1 MKKKVLIVTASYYWK
16 ITASLRADA
25 ELLLNDSNIK
35 FDVLDVPGVFE
46 IPVTIAKNIKKYDG
60 FIALGCVIKG
70 ETPHFDFISKT
81 TFEGLMKLSID
92 NKKPIGNGIITSLN
106 LKQAIQRSG
115 ADKNV
120 LKRNKDKGKCIES
133 TKAIISV
140 LSQK

>member
-1 MKKKVLIVTASYYWK
+1 MKKKVLIITASYYLD
-16 ITASLRADA
+16 ITKSLKTDA
-25 ELLLNDSNIK
+25 ELLLEKSKIR
-35 FDVLDVPGVFE
+35 FDVIDVPGVFE

-106 LKQAIQRSG
+106 LQQAIQRSG
-115 ADKNV
+115 AGK
-120 LKRNKDKGKCIES
+120 KKDKGKEA
-133 TKAIISV
+133 TKAVISI

>member
-1 MKKKVLIVTASYYWK
+1 MKKKVLIVTSSYYLD
-16 ITASLRADA
+16 ITKSLRAEA
-25 ELLLNDSNIK
+25 ELLLNNSKIK
-35 FDVLDVPGVFE
+35 FEVIDVPGVFE

-81 TFEGLMKLSID
+81 TFEGLMKLSIE

-106 LKQAIQRSG
+106 FQQAIQRSG
-115 ADKNV
+115 LDNNV
-120 LKRNKDKGKCIES
+120 LDKSKGKEA
-133 TKAIISV
+133 TKAVISV

>member
-1 MKKKVLIVTASYYWK
+1 MKKKVLIVTASYYSN
-16 ITASLRADA
+16 ITGSLRAEA
-25 ELLLNDSNIK
+25 ELLLEDAKIK
-35 FDVLDVPGVFE
+35 FDVIDVPGVFE

-106 LKQAIQRSG
+106 LQQAIQRSG
-115 ADKNV
+115 ADEDVLEKN
-120 LKRNKDKGKCIES
+120 KNKGKGKEA
-133 TKAIISV
+133 TKAVISV

>member
-1 MKKKVLIVTASYYWK
+1 MKKKVLIVNASYYRN
-16 ITASLRADA
+16 ITTSLLAEA
-25 ELLLNDSNIK
+25 ELLLEDAKIK
-35 FDVLDVPGVFE
+35 FDVIDVPGVFE

-106 LKQAIQRSG
+106 LQQAIQRSG
-115 ADKNV
+115 ADEDVLGENKN
-120 LKRNKDKGKCIES
+120 KGKGKEA
-133 TKAIISV
+133 TKAVISV